1 MRFILALSAILWNDL
16 TGKTKS
22 DMFRLISKGQRIS
35 NLDALDFQALPI
47 KLPWYGSPGDLRMRK
62 EETVG

>member
-1 MRFILALSAILWNDL
+1 MLFILALSAILWNDL
-16 TGKTKS
+16 TAKTKS
-22 DMFRLISKGQRIS
+22 DMFRLVSLGQCIS
-35 NLDALDFQALPI
+35 NLDALDFEALPI